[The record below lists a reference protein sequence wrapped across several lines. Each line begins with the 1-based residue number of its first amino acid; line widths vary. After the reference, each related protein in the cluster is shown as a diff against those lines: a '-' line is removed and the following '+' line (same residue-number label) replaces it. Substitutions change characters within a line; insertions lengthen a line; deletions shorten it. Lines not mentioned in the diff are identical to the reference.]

1 MYAKERKWGIC
12 QQNKIPNKAAV
23 IDEISL
29 FAANHPPMGG
39 KAPGI
44 APIKVLIDDIFF
56 NGVYIA
62 IYEKTVKN
70 ERNET
75 NRVTFI

>member
-56 NGVYIA
+56 NGGSFNRGGA
-62 IYEKTVKN
+62 RR
-70 ERNET
+70 RN
-75 NRVTFI
+75 RGW